1 MTEYSRMAKGNYT
14 VSGGT
19 LGVSA
24 PSVRVINLPF
34 KPDYVELI
42 NYTQAATPAQHG
54 IPFAF
59 WDASVP
65 PLTFSAVNYDT
76 VVEIFNATPVLTTDM
91 VKVGGGI
98 SVFSAGLSQQ
108 YGPAQQVVASTKG
121 TTTSFQVTGHGYSV
135 GDTVIFRG
143 LFQSA
148 TTGMPQMNWI
158 PFTITTITD
167 ANNFIVDYNSN
178 NAAYTNLSGS
188 PASAF
193 VLKVLYPFLYL
204 PEDNVVTAITLGN
217 TTTITTSMYHNFE
230 VGQEIAFRIPNAWG
244 TVELNSLPN
253 VLIPGQPIYGYVVSI
268 TDNWTF
274 VVNINSSAFTAF
286 TTNIAVNLVPGL
298 TFPQVLAVG
307 DVNMGGQ
314 RIYTQ
319 GVDGFLTTSPLYPSP
334 NFPTKT
340 NRKPTINGPGISG
353 AFVNNTSMGFIIGNF
368 HSRTDTSSWVGGSDG
383 DVIEWRA
390 YLHDY
395 STP

>member
-14 VSGGT
+14 VTGGT

-24 PSVRVINLPF
+24 PNVKVINLPF

-42 NYTQAATPAQHG
+42 NYTQSATQAQHG

-65 PLTFSAVNYDT
+65 PLTFSSVNYDT
-76 VVEIFNATPVLTTDM
+76 VVIVNSSTTASNTDM

-98 SVFSAGLSQQ
+98 SAFSGGLSQQ
-108 YGPAQQVVASTKG
+108 FGAAQQVVASTKC

-143 LFQSA
+143 LFQSS
-148 TTGMPQMNWI
+148 TTGMPQMNGI

-167 ANNFIVDYNSN
+167 ANNFIVNYNSN

-193 VLKVLYPFLYL
+193 VQKVLFPFLYV
-204 PEDNVVTAITLGN
+204 PQDNVVTAITLGN
-217 TTTITTSMYHNFE
+217 TTTIQTSMYHNLE

-244 TVELNSLPN
+244 TTQLNSLPN
-253 VLIPGQPIYGYVVSI
+253 VVLPGQPIYGYVTSI

-274 VVNINSSAFTAF
+274 VCSINSSGYTAF
-286 TTNIAVNLVPGL
+286 TTNIAVSAVP
-298 TFPQVLAVG
+298 
-307 DVNMGGQ
+307 
-314 RIYTQ
+314 
-319 GVDGFLTTSPLYPSP
+319 
-334 NFPTKT
+334 
-340 NRKPTINGPGISG
+340 
-353 AFVNNTSMGFIIGNF
+353 
-368 HSRTDTSSWVGGSDG
+368 
-383 DVIEWRA
+383 
-390 YLHDY
+390 
-395 STP
+395 